1 MVFPPISNFAV
12 FLRLFSIIS
21 KSYSDI
27 SKKFTK
33 SKIIISKLKNS
44 SKYFSCIT
52 KQNYD
57 AFCHRKIRDIPYNI
71 AKPKETFKL
80 EQRSE

>member
-12 FLRLFSIIS
+12 FLRLFSFIS

-33 SKIIISKLKNS
+33 SKIIINNDEKPF
-44 SKYFSCIT
+44 KYFNCIT
-52 KQNYD
+52 IQEYD
-57 AFCHRKIRDIPYNI
+57 CFCHRKMKVSPYNI
-71 AKPKETFKL
+71 SKPSETFKL